1 MGMNGES
8 NWWKM
13 NTMNMNMNPTPRA
26 KISSV
31 SREFVWKMCDPEI
44 LFANSQLF
52 HSNTSW
58 SMFLLLPALDQ
69 SNIVKVKQQPFVTVA
84 MLMGS

>member
-1 MGMNGES
+1 
-8 NWWKM
+8 
-13 NTMNMNMNPTPRA
+13 MNMNMNPTPRA

-52 HSNTSW
+52 HSNTFW